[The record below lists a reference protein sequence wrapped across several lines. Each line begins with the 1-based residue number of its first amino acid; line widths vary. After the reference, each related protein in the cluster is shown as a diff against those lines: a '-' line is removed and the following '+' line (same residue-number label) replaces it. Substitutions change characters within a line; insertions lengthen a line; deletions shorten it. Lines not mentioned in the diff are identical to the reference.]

1 MKEYK
6 VVANQVLTQEG
17 LGFELNNAASLGWR
31 PILLSTAQ
39 ASPEAP
45 VSVTVIFE
53 KDKEIPFDQ
62 FRPK

>member
-6 VVANQVLTQEG
+6 VLANQVLTQEG
-17 LGFELNNAASLGWR
+17 LGFELNKVADLGWR

-39 ASPEAP
+39 ASPGAP

-53 KDKEIPFDQ
+53 KDKEIPLSP
-62 FRPK
+62 FRPQ